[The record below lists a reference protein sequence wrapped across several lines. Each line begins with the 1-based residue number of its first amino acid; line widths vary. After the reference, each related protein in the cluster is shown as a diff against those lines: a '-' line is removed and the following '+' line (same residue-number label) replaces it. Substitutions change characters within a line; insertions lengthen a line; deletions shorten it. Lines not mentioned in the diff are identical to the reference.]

1 MKTLYESILDID
13 DNIDNLDNL
22 LAKPYYERILI
33 NKPWNQWDKDWVYG
47 IYRCNTW
54 NEVVAAVNKICEE
67 E

>member
-1 MKTLYESILDID
+1 LRGDIF
-13 DNIDNLDNL
+13 IEDNLDNL

-33 NKPWNQWDKDWVYG
+33 NKPWNQWNKDWVYG